1 MESLLVQF
9 LEIAPSLALA
19 TVRIT
24 LAVIF
29 LPFFTVETLGGRL
42 VKTVVLFWVAVG
54 LLPLIDMDRLA
65 HASWAD
71 MVSLMAQ
78 EAMVGAVLGVTLALP
93 AWIAMT
99 MGEMIDNQRG
109 ATISASIDPAVGIET
124 SPMGSFMAFYWGAIF
139 LANGGMTD
147 VVELLAR
154 SYEAMPV
161 GGSVFSLT
169 LDGVKTV
176 SRLLTGALA
185 AGITL
190 AAPCVVAMF
199 LTEIALGLLSKF
211 APQLNAFSVAM
222 CIKSLIAFSVLILY
236 FSAIVPSKLLAH
248 SGVERAATMWGF

>member
-54 LLPLIDMDRLA
+54 LLPLIDMHALA
-65 HASWAD
+65 NAGWAG
-71 MVSLMAQ
+71 MLGLMAQ
-78 EAMVGAVLGVTLALP
+78 EAMVGAVLGVTLAVP

-124 SPMGSFMAFYWGAIF
+124 SQLGSFMAFYWGAIF

-147 VVELLAR
+147 IVELLAR

-161 GGSVFSLT
+161 GAGTFQLT
-169 LDGVKTV
+169 LDSVKTI
-176 SRLLTGALA
+176 SRLLVGALG

-236 FSAIVPSKLLAH
+236 FSAMVPSKLLAH
-248 SGVERAATMWGF
+248 SGIERAAVWGL